1 MKAHSTPQLAMLGYG
16 AASALYLAYLGFAG
30 AASGALLWPA
40 VVLHLLLTVLL
51 ARTGRRGTTSTEG
64 KSS

>member
-1 MKAHSTPQLAMLGYG
+1 MLGYG

-51 ARTGRRGTTSTEG
+51 ACTGRRGTTSTEG